1 MFPFLL
7 ALIVFALTGAGATA
21 WLRRQ
26 PSKEN
31 DLTLGLNYLA
41 GLRWADFIRLVLRAM
56 HSAGYATISDD
67 GTPTD
72 GLSSDGKDILL
83 KRGSQRT
90 LLSCKHGS
98 SSVVSAQAVLGIGK
112 SAQLRGATESI
123 VVTPGRFDPEARRVA
138 TQQQVE
144 LIDGEHL
151 WPKVKPF
158 IPEQMLPGRH
168 QTTNA
173 KAPLIAWTVAALLAA
188 ATGFA
193 AYTMQ
198 APIEL
203 SSDTDLPASPGSL
216 HNPATNAASTG
227 TADTVSIQHI
237 EQVPTDVAVLDQ
249 RRREVADAITT
260 LFGVQRAVWTTQ
272 STLQVNLSSADADPV
287 SELCPLL
294 ERYPEL
300 AASRV
305 QLQAPPGSDRQV
317 RFIQCRSY

>member
-1 MFPFLL
+1 MFPLLL
-7 ALIVFALTGAGATA
+7 ALIVFALAGAGATA

-26 PSKEN
+26 PPKEN
-31 DLTLGLNYLA
+31 DLTQGLDYLA

-56 HSAGYATISDD
+56 HAAGYATISDD

-72 GLSSDGKDILL
+72 GVTSDGKDILL
-83 KRGSQRT
+83 KRGAQRT

-98 SSVVSAQAVLGIGK
+98 SLVVSAQAVLGIGK
-112 SAQLRGATESI
+112 SAELRGASASI
-123 VVTPGRFDPEARRVA
+123 VVTPGRFDAEARRVA

-158 IPEQMLPGRH
+158 IPEQLLPSKSKPPIP
-168 QTTNA
+168 NA
-173 KAPLIAWTVAALLAA
+173 QRLAWAGAGVLGVIVWLLA
-188 ATGFA
+188 FN
-193 AYTMQ
+193 MQ
-198 APIEL
+198 APL
-203 SSDTDLPASPGSL
+203 DPATDASAAASPVAASNADPAAGKTGS
-216 HNPATNAASTG
+216 ANAAY
-227 TADTVSIQHI
+227 
-237 EQVPTDVAVLDQ
+237 EQVPTDPAALEK
-249 RRREVADAITT
+249 RRSEAAGSIST
-260 LFGVQRAVWTTQ
+260 LFGVQRALWSTQ
-272 STLQVNLSSADADPV
+272 STLQVNLSSTDADPV

-305 QLQAPPGSDRQV
+305 QLQPPPGSDHPV

>member
-7 ALIVFALTGAGATA
+7 ALIVVALAGAGATV

-31 DLTLGLNYLA
+31 DLTQGLAYLA

-56 HSAGYATISDD
+56 HAAGYSTIGDD
-67 GTPTD
+67 GKPTD
-72 GLSSDGKDILL
+72 GLTSDGKDILL
-83 KRGSQRT
+83 KRGAQRT

-98 SSVVSAQAVLGIGK
+98 ASIVSAQAVLGLGK
-112 SAQLRGATESI
+112 SSQLRGATAAI
-123 VVTPGRFDPEARRVA
+123 VVTPGRFDAEARRVA

-158 IPEQMLPGRH
+158 IPEQLLPGGKAKTPH
-168 QTTNA
+168 PNA
-173 KAPLIAWTVAALLAA
+173 PRLAWAGAAVLGAIVWLLA
-188 ATGFA
+188 
-193 AYTMQ
+193 YNMQ
-198 APIEL
+198 APIEPEPVTTTAAA
-203 SSDTDLPASPGSL
+203 STPASTPASPAGVAT
-216 HNPATNAASTG
+216 PAIS
-227 TADTVSIQHI
+227 DM
-237 EQVPTDVAVLDQ
+237 EQVPTDPADLEK
-249 RRREVADAITT
+249 RRREVADTIST
-260 LFGVQRAVWTTQ
+260 LFGVDKAIWSTQ
-272 STLQVNLSSADADPV
+272 STLQVNLNSADADPI

-300 AASRV
+300 AASRI
-305 QLQAPPGSDRQV
+305 QLQPPAGSDHPV

>member
-7 ALIVFALTGAGATA
+7 GLIVFTVVGAGATA

-26 PSKEN
+26 PPKDN
-31 DLTLGLNYLA
+31 DLMLGLDYMA
-41 GLRWADFIRLVLRAM
+41 GMRWADFIRLVLRAM
-56 HSAGYATISDD
+56 HAAGYSTIGDD
-67 GTPTD
+67 GKPTD
-72 GLSSDGKDILL
+72 GLTSDGKDILL

-112 SAQLRGATESI
+112 SAELRGATASI
-123 VVTPGRFDPEARRVA
+123 VATPGRFDDEARRVA

-158 IPEQMLPGRH
+158 VPENMLPGKS
-168 QTTNA
+168 QASNPNA
-173 KAPLIAWTVAALLAA
+173 TRIAWAAAALLGA
-188 ATGFA
+188 ATA
-193 AYTMQ
+193 LVAYNMQ
-198 APIEL
+198 APIEPEADV
-203 SSDTDLPASPGSL
+203 SVSASPVAAHTPVPASTKAT
-216 HNPATNAASTG
+216 PATVA
-227 TADTVSIQHI
+227 I
-237 EQVPTDVAVLDQ
+237 EQVPTDPAALET
-249 RRREVADAITT
+249 RRKEVADTIST
-260 LFGVQRAVWTTQ
+260 LFGVQRALWSTQ
-272 STLQVNLSSADADPV
+272 STLQVHLSSEDADPV

-305 QLQAPPGSDRQV
+305 QLQPPPGSDRQV

>member
-7 ALIVFALTGAGATA
+7 ALIVFTLAGAAATA

-26 PSKEN
+26 PPKEN
-31 DLTLGLNYLA
+31 DLMQGLEYLA

-56 HSAGYATISDD
+56 HAAGYSTIGDD
-67 GTPTD
+67 GKPND
-72 GLSSDGKDILL
+72 GLASDGKDILL
-83 KRGSQRT
+83 KRGGQRT

-98 SSVVSAQAVLGIGK
+98 SSVVSAQAVLGLGK
-112 SAQLRGATESI
+112 SAQLRGATAAI
-123 VVTPGRFDPEARRVA
+123 VVTPGRFDAEARRVA

-158 IPEQMLPGRH
+158 IPEKMLPGN
-168 QTTNA
+168 TSAPNSNA
-173 KAPLIAWTVAALLAA
+173 MRIAWVAAAVLGVVTGLLA
-188 ATGFA
+188 
-193 AYTMQ
+193 YNMQ
-198 APIEL
+198 APIDAEPDA
-203 SSDTDLPASPGSL
+203 SVSASPASAPG
-216 HNPATNAASTG
+216 PASAAGSSPP
-227 TADTVSIQHI
+227 ASAPV
-237 EQVPTDVAVLDQ
+237 ELVPTDAAALEQ
-249 RRREVADAITT
+249 RRREATNTIST
-260 LFGVQRAVWTTQ
+260 LFGVQGAFWSTQ

-287 SELCPLL
+287 SQLCPLL

-305 QLQAPPGSDRQV
+305 QLQPPPGSDRPV